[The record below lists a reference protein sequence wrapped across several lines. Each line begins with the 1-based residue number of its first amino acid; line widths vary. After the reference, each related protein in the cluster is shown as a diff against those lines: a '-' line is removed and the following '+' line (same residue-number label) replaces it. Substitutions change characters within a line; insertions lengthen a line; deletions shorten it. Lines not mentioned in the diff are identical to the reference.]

1 MNRGLGRRI
10 WGRAAVL
17 ATVLGGVVVLNAGP
31 PATALSS
38 TGIRAVGAESEYANV
53 IAQLGGHYVH
63 VTAVMSNPATDPH
76 SYEVSTRVAQS
87 IAGANLV
94 VQNGDGYDNFMSQLE
109 SAAPNSHR
117 LVIVVQSVLGL
128 SSATRNPHLWYD
140 PSTMPRVASNIER
153 ALVTL
158 EPTHAAYFE
167 RRLRTFRASLTSLSA
182 AVTAFRTRFA
192 GAKVA
197 TTEPVANF
205 LLAALGLVNLTP
217 FRFQADIMN
226 GVDPS
231 PEDIAN
237 QQALFTKHKVK
248 LLCFNAQVSSS
259 VTVALR
265 DLAQHSRIPVVAVY
279 ETMPAPGYNFQTWM
293 LAEINAMTK
302 ALTSSTSTTVL

>member
-1 MNRGLGRRI
+1 MNLGRGSRL

-17 ATVLGGVVVLNAGP
+17 VIFLGGSLVVNAVP
-31 PATALSS
+31 SATASS
-38 TGIRAVGAESEYANV
+38 SSGVQAVGAESEYANV
-53 IAQLGGHYVH
+53 IAQLGGHYVR
-63 VTAVMSNPATDPH
+63 VTAVMSNPTTDPH

-109 SAAPNSHR
+109 SATPNSHR
-117 LVIVVQSVLGL
+117 IVIVVQSVLGL

-140 PSTMPRVASNIER
+140 PSTMPHVASNIEK
-153 ALVTL
+153 ALVKL
-158 EPTHAAYFE
+158 EPTHATYFE
-167 RRLRTFRASLTSLSA
+167 QRLRTFRSSLTSINVA
-182 AVTAFRTRFA
+182 IAAFRTRFA

-205 LLAALGLVNLTP
+205 LLAALGLINLTP

-237 QQALFTKHKVK
+237 QQALLTKHKVK
-248 LLCFNAQVSSS
+248 LFCFNAQVSSS

-265 DLAQHSRIPVVAVY
+265 SLAQHSRVPVVAVY

-293 LAEINAMTK
+293 IAEINAISK
-302 ALTSSTSTTVL
+302 AFTSSTSTTAL